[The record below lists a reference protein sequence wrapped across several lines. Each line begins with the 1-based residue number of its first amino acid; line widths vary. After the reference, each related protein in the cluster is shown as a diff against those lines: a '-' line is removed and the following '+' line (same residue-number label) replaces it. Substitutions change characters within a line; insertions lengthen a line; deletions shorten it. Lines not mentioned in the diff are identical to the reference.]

1 MKTKWNVRHRLKS
14 AGSSA
19 RLEELLEVLLH
30 NRGISSAGHAD
41 FLHPPH
47 PDTIALTDLG
57 VNHKQL
63 KRAVELIL
71 RLTPE
76 GWRAKGPRSS
86 ARSLSAWRRGRRS
99 GVERDRTPMV
109 VIYGDY
115 DADGITATAILYE
128 SLTAAGVNV
137 WPFIPDR
144 QKHGYGLSKPG
155 LTEVIDKHHPDLIIA
170 VDNGITAIDAT
181 KFAQNQGVKTIVID
195 HHQPLP
201 GRHPAAAVVHSTQAS
216 GAGLAWLFSVY
227 LSAQLNQNLNT
238 ANTLELAA
246 IGTVAD
252 MVPLVGANRSL
263 AAHGLTKLQTTA
275 RPGVKHL
282 IQIAGLNQAE
292 IDTHHL
298 GFHLA
303 PRLNASGRL
312 ENAMDS
318 LRLLC
323 TTDPGRAARLAADL
337 NRTNRLRQDLTDS
350 LFQTAAAL
358 VPAAEKPHPI
368 VVSHPDFHEGVIGLV
383 AGKLAQQFWR
393 PAVVISQGKIFSK
406 ASARSIPGFNIIDVL
421 RQIDKL
427 MESCGGHPQ
436 AAGFSI
442 RTEKIAEFI
451 DSFTK
456 ISRPLLTPDI
466 LSRNLNIDAAID
478 FPDISPQ
485 LLDVQNLLK
494 PTGIGNPSPTFST
507 ANLIIRDLKSVG
519 KDFKHLRLIL
529 DQNGIKFP
537 AIGFGLGNLAASLSP
552 HKSVSAAYTPFLST
566 FNGNTQIE
574 LKVKD
579 LKPY

>member
-1 MKTKWNVRHRLKS
+1 MKTKWSVRHRLKS
-14 AGSSA
+14 QEQST
-19 RLEELLEVLLH
+19 RLEEILEVLLA
-30 NRGISSAGHAD
+30 NRGISPQNHHQ

-47 PDTIALTDLG
+47 PDTINLTDLG
-57 VNHKQL
+57 VDPKQL
-63 KRAVELIL
+63 KRAVKLI
-71 RLTPE
+71 
-76 GWRAKGPRSS
+76 KN
-86 ARSLSAWRRGRRS
+86 
-99 GVERDRTPMV
+99 RDRTPNVNPTV
-109 VIYGDY
+109 VVYGDY
-115 DADGITATAILYE
+115 DADGITAAAILYE
-128 SLTAAGVNV
+128 SLTAAGLNV

-144 QKHGYGLSKPG
+144 QKHGYGLSQAG
-155 LTEVIDKHHPDLIIA
+155 LKEVINKHHPQLIIA

-181 KFAQNQGVKTIVID
+181 RWAQKQGLKVIIID
-195 HHQPLP
+195 HHRPLP
-201 GRHPAAAVVHSTQAS
+201 GRHPGDAVIHSTQAS
-216 GAGLAWLFSVY
+216 GAGLAWLFSRY
-227 LSAQLNQNLNT
+227 LSQQLNQNLNT

-252 MVPLVGANRSL
+252 MVPLIGANRSL

-275 RPGVKHL
+275 RPGITHL
-282 IQIAGLNQAE
+282 IQIAGITQAE
-292 IDTHHL
+292 IDSHHL

-323 TTDPGRAARLAADL
+323 TPDPIRAARLAQGI
-337 NRTNRLRQDLTDS
+337 NRANRLRQDLTES
-350 LFQTAAAL
+350 LFKIASDL
-358 VPAAEKPHPI
+358 VDSADKPHPI
-368 VVSHPDFHEGVIGLV
+368 VVARLDFHEGVIGLV

-421 RQIDKL
+421 RKIDKL

-442 RTEKIAEFI
+442 RTEKIAKFV
-451 DSFTK
+451 DKFTK

-466 LSRNLNIDAAID
+466 LSRTLNIDAEIN
-478 FPDISPQ
+478 FSDISPQ

-507 ANLIIRDLKSVG
+507 DNLIINDLKTVG
-519 KDFKHLRLIL
+519 RDAKHLRLL
-529 DQNGIKFP
+529 LNQDGVQFS

-552 HKSVSAAYTPFLST
+552 NQSVSAAYTPFIST
-566 FNGNTQIE
+566 WNGDNKIE
-574 LKVKD
+574 LKLKD
-579 LKPY
+579 LKLKT